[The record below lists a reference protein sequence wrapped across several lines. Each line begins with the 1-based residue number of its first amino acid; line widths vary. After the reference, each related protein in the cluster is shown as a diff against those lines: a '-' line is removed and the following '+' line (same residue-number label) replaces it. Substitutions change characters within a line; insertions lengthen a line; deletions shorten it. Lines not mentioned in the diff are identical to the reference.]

1 MYLGKDLVY
10 LDHQIII
17 FLEISI
23 HSVST
28 DISNVEFCVD
38 MLEKIL
44 MVIIYF
50 IFFFI
55 YLLNFAFWINYH
67 KTWRRK

>member
-1 MYLGKDLVY
+1 MYLGKYLVY
-10 LDHQIII
+10 LDNQIIV
-17 FLEISI
+17 FLKISI

-44 MVIIYF
+44 IVIMM
-50 IFFFI
+50 
-55 YLLNFAFWINYH
+55 INKAAVFGNLTY
-67 KTWRRK
+67 RGL

>member
-10 LDHQIII
+10 LDHQLII

-44 MVIIYF
+44 MVIIYS
-50 IFFFI
+50 IYLFI
-55 YLLNFAFWINYH
+55 Y
-67 KTWRRK
+67 

>member
-10 LDHQIII
+10 LDHQLII

-44 MVIIYF
+44 IVIMM
-50 IFFFI
+50 
-55 YLLNFAFWINYH
+55 INKAAVFGNLTY
-67 KTWRRK
+67 RGL